1 MQWRKEKW
9 LFENGLAGSTR
20 SAQLSAKCPWFHW
33 LLQQLCQQDSRS
45 CSLLRRKAQPSRD
58 SPNRDNISYAVQVI
72 TPDPAQTFKTLV
84 QELKEHKELTER
96 TIIYCQTIKVT
107 TFLYSFFMSELGA
120 DMYFGNSGDPKKRTV
135 KCLTAELMTLIEII
149 FWSQWVNQMPQSVS
163 W

>member
-1 MQWRKEKW
+1 MP
-9 LFENGLAGSTR
+9 LIALTATATTSTR
-20 SAQLSAKCPWFHW
+20 LKIMQ
-33 LLQQLCQQDSRS
+33 
-45 CSLLRRKAQPSRD
+45 SLETKSPALITD

-120 DMYFGNSGDPKKRTV
+120 DTYFGNSGDPKKRTV
-135 KCLTAELMTLIEII
+135 EMTAELMTLIEII
-149 FWSQWVNQMPQSVS
+149 FWSQWVNQMPQSAS
-163 W
+163 

>member
-1 MQWRKEKW
+1 M
-9 LFENGLAGSTR
+9 
-20 SAQLSAKCPWFHW
+20 
-33 LLQQLCQQDSRS
+33 
-45 CSLLRRKAQPSRD
+45 D
-58 SPNRDNISYAVQVI
+58 SPNRDNITYAVQVI

-84 QELKEHKELTER
+84 QELKEHKELTKR

-163 W
+163 